1 MHETIR
7 IATRKSPLAL
17 AQCNL
22 VVEMFKNN
30 VKDCAIELVPT
41 STSGDSVS
49 KETFKEN
56 GGKGLFIKE
65 LENSLLKKK
74 ADIAV
79 HSLKDVPAVLDPRF
93 DIMPILDRECPQDIM
108 MSNKYNKL
116 DDMPKNAKIGTSSP
130 RRMSLLRAIS
140 PEFKIVEIRGNIG
153 TRIKKLEEG
162 ECDALIL
169 AAAGLH
175 RLNLERKI
183 TQYISEE
190 NFIPSAGQGVLCVEY
205 LKKNEEIKK
214 LVNHLANHELNIC
227 ITQEREFVKTI
238 SGDCNSPIGIMSEI
252 NRDKLILSG
261 YVSDIKGSDYIKSK
275 YECELKNYEQAGRKF
290 GNIFIQQGAKK
301 LLQL

>member
-1 MHETIR
+1 MQETIR

-252 NRDKLILSG
+252 NKDKLILSG

-275 YECELKNYEQAGRKF
+275 YECELKNYEQAGRRF

>member
-1 MHETIR
+1 MQETIR

-30 VKDCAIELVPT
+30 IKDCAIELVPT
-41 STSGDSVS
+41 ATSGDSVS

-79 HSLKDVPAVLDPRF
+79 HSLKDVPAALDPRF

-175 RLNLERKI
+175 RLNLERRI

-205 LKKNEEIKK
+205 LKKNIEIKE